1 MTYSYQSTIKRRLFV
16 SLQPYE
22 RDNSMNNMTPKRVI
36 GIGETVLDI
45 LFKND
50 QPQKAVPGGST
61 FNSIVSLGRAGV
73 PCAMLTE
80 VGGDHVGDIICNFL
94 VDNGVSS
101 EYVCR
106 HENAKS
112 HITLAFLN
120 EHNDAQY
127 LFYKDHASVWLDGN
141 VPQLGKDDVALFGS
155 FFAINPAIRP
165 VVGDLLRATHEAG
178 AWLYYDVNFRKNH
191 IVDLPEVRSNI
202 EENMSLANVVRGSM
216 EDFDYML
223 GLQDG
228 DAIYEQVSRL
238 CQTLILTDGPRLIR
252 VYTPDGCETYPVQ
265 TIETVSTVGAG
276 DNFNAG
282 YIYAM
287 LQGIDDQ
294 ASRIAMAQRWS
305 QDVCRQIGN
314 NISDELV
321 AAIKNGSR
329 S

>member
-1 MTYSYQSTIKRRLFV
+1 MT
-16 SLQPYE
+16 
-22 RDNSMNNMTPKRVI
+22 NKRVL

-73 PCAMLTE
+73 PCAMVTD
-80 VGGDHVGDIICNFL
+80 VGGDHIGDIICNYL
-94 VDNGVSS
+94 KNNGVSS

-106 HENAKS
+106 HENVKS
-112 HITLAFLN
+112 HITLAFLD
-120 EHNDAQY
+120 EKNDAQY
-127 LFYKDHASVWLDGN
+127 VFYKDHASVSLDSKL
-141 VPQLGKDDVALFGS
+141 PKICKDDVVLFGS
-155 FFAINPAIRP
+155 FFAINPVIRP
-165 VVGDLLRATHEAG
+165 IVGGLLRDAQKIG

-191 IVDLPEVRSNI
+191 IAELPEILPNI

-216 EDFDYML
+216 EDFGYMYDL
-223 GLQDG
+223 HDG
-228 DAIYEQVSRL
+228 EAIYERVSRY
-238 CQTLILTDGPRLIR
+238 CKTLILTDGANTIR
-252 VYTPDGCETYPVQ
+252 AYTPNGCETYPVQ
-265 TIETVSTVGAG
+265 QIETVSTVGAG

-287 LQGIDDQ
+287 LKGSEDQ

-321 AAIKNGSR
+321 ELLKNK
-329 S
+329 

>member
-1 MTYSYQSTIKRRLFV
+1 MSNR
-16 SLQPYE
+16 
-22 RDNSMNNMTPKRVI
+22 RVI

-73 PCAMLTE
+73 PCAMVTE
-80 VGGDHVGDIICNFL
+80 VGGDHIGDIICNYL
-94 VDNGVSS
+94 QENGVST

-106 HENAKS
+106 HEHIKS
-112 HITLAFLN
+112 HISLAFLDEN
-120 EHNDAQY
+120 NDAQY
-127 LFYKDHASVWLDGN
+127 VFYKDHASVTLDGKL
-141 VPQLGKDDVALFGS
+141 PEIGEKDVVLFGS

-165 VVGDLLRATHEAG
+165 VVANLLHKAHMAG

-191 IVDLPEVRSNI
+191 IADLPEVMSNI
-202 EENMSLANVVRGSM
+202 EENMTLSNVVRGSM
-216 EDFDYML
+216 EDFEYL
-223 GLQDG
+223 FGLHDG
-228 DAIYEQVSRL
+228 DAIYQRVSRY
-238 CQTLILTDGPRLIR
+238 CTTLILTDGPRRIR
-252 VYTPDGCETYPVQ
+252 VYSQNGCETIPVQ

-287 LQGIDDQ
+287 LHDIHDQ
-294 ASRIAMAQRWS
+294 SRRIEMAQRWS
-305 QDVCRQIGN
+305 HDVCRQIGN

-321 AAIKNGSR
+321 ALLKTNAVWHNITSAK
-329 S
+329 

>member
-1 MTYSYQSTIKRRLFV
+1 
-16 SLQPYE
+16 
-22 RDNSMNNMTPKRVI
+22 MNLMTPKRVI
-36 GIGETVLDI
+36 GIGETGLEI
-45 LFKND
+45 LVKHD

-80 VGGDHVGDIICNFL
+80 VGGDHVGDIICRFL
-94 VDNGVSS
+94 IDNGVSA

-106 HENAKS
+106 HEKAKS
-112 HITLAFLN
+112 HITLAFLD

-127 LFYKDHASVWLDGN
+127 LFYKDHASVWLDGSL
-141 VPQLGKDDVALFGS
+141 PQIGKDDVVLFGS

-165 VVGDLLRATHEAG
+165 VVGGLLRAAHEAG

-191 IVDLPEVRSNI
+191 IVDLPDVMPNI
-202 EENMSLANVVRGSM
+202 VENMSLANVVRGSK

-223 GLQDG
+223 GLHDG
-228 DAIYEQVSRL
+228 DAIYDRLSRH
-238 CQTLILTDGPRLIR
+238 CQTLILTDGPRSIR
-252 VYTPDGCETYPVQ
+252 VYTPEGCESYPVQ

-287 LQGIDDQ
+287 LQGVDDQ

-305 QDVCRQIGN
+305 QDVCRQMGN
-314 NISDELV
+314 NISDGLV
-321 AAIKNGSR
+321 ATLHQS
-329 S
+329 